1 MIYEKFVSSKIL
13 YTVLLVSVSF
23 FLVSC
28 TWFNSGVKRDESVA
42 TPNVEKEQ
50 EKVKEIYTNIG
61 ETAKSIGK
69 SADSIDNYTSGIEVK
84 NKTEDKPNLQS
95 EIHGIKEETQ
105 SLRNDQ
111 ASLKVSEQK
120 LRDLEAQLQEQQK
133 IINKYTQYSQDTEKK
148 IVSLQEKIKE
158 LESSNAQLLKTM
170 MTWIVVASIVGIGA
184 SLAIGFFL
192 KTPAAFMVAGGC
204 IITLGIA
211 VAVSLYMQYIAWIAL
226 TVLGLGCIGTIVY
239 VVINITTKDKAV
251 SELVHTGEVVK
262 TYLSPQDRNKIF
274 GNKVEP
280 GVAHQIQSNST
291 INLVKKARNI
301 AKQHKQFGLADPV

>member
-1 MIYEKFVSSKIL
+1 MIKINERIVNIVNFIIIL
-13 YTVLLVSVSF
+13 FLSF
-23 FLVSC
+23 STFSC
-28 TWFNSGVKRDESVA
+28 TWFQSIRKNDDKIT
-42 TPNVEKEQ
+42 TPTVEKEK
-50 EKVKEIYTNIG
+50 ESVKEIYTNIG
-61 ETAKSIGK
+61 ETANSIGK

-84 NKTEDKPNLQS
+84 NKTEDKPNLQN

-105 SLRNDQ
+105 NLRNDQ

-120 LRDLEAQLQEQQK
+120 LQDLENRLGDQQK
-133 IINKYTQYSQDTEKK
+133 IIDKYTQYSQDSEKK
-148 IVSLQEKIKE
+148 IVFLQEKIKE

-192 KTPAAFMVAGGC
+192 KTPAAFMVAGGF
-204 IITLGIA
+204 IITLGISI
-211 VAVSLYMQYIAWIAL
+211 AVSLYMQYIAWVAL
-226 TVLGLGCIGTIVY
+226 TVLGLGCLGTIVY
-239 VVINITTKDKAV
+239 VVINIISKDKAV

-280 GVAHQIQSNST
+280 GVAHQIQSDST
-291 INLVKKARNI
+291 IKLVKKARNI
-301 AKQHKQFGLADPV
+301 AKQQKQFGLADSV